1 MTQEKKQLLLK
12 DLCAR
17 LPYGVKICACGNKEY
32 TAILKGVV
40 GDEFFL
46 QFDYQ
51 KTEVTKKADTYN
63 IKEIKPYLRPLSSM
77 TDEEKMYVNELI
89 YDKDGLFLSPIPTW
103 VINECDIDKYIDFC
117 NSKHLDWCGL
127 ISKGL
132 ALPAP
137 EGMYNA
143 FTDTSTQSS
152 NNCNKIVMDL

>member
-1 MTQEKKQLLLK
+1 MTNEEKQLLLK

-17 LPYGVKICACGNKEY
+17 LPYGVKVQPCGSAFPHKFIGY
-32 TAILKGVV
+32 DKG
-40 GDEFFL
+40 L
-46 QFDYQ
+46 
-51 KTEVTKKADTYN
+51 ARIDTDQRY
-63 IKEIKPYLRPLSSM
+63 ELDDIKPYLRPMSSM

-89 YDKDGLFLSPIPTW
+89 YDKNGLFLSPIPTW

-137 EGMYNA
+137 EDMYN
-143 FTDTSTQSS
+143 F
-152 NNCNKIVMDL
+152 

>member
-1 MTQEKKQLLLK
+1 MNKQDKELLLK

-17 LPYGVKICACGNKEY
+17 LPYGVKVQIKANNCYDGINTLNFDDLNSFVKNCPRDEDWY
-32 TAILKGVV
+32 DVV
-40 GDEFFL
+40 
-46 QFDYQ
+46 
-51 KTEVTKKADTYN
+51 TS
-63 IKEIKPYLRPLSSM
+63 IKPYLRPMPSM

-117 NSKHLDWCGL
+117 NSKHLDWRGL

-137 EGMYNA
+137 EDMYN
-143 FTDTSTQSS
+143 F
-152 NNCNKIVMDL
+152 